1 MIIKVRIVPMIN
13 PRYGKKG
20 ENRISTV
27 DLVMKK
33 VQVGPHDG
41 PALCQKVIIGSQQ

>member
-1 MIIKVRIVPMIN
+1 MIIKVQVAPMVN
-13 PRYGKKG
+13 PRYVKKG
-20 ENRISTV
+20 ENWISTV

-41 PALCQKVIIGSQQ
+41 PASCQKV